1 MNCRVHSAGSTEE
14 RDSETPLRPN
24 SFLFCLNRPA
34 EGGAWPR
41 PQASSPGQ
49 SEQRRPELAKSTPT
63 SFAIHRFLPSPHH
76 VTTAWTPGLFFPL
89 GAAPPRTR
97 LAAHSFELRN
107 NEPRD
112 RRRCELPRPARVPE
126 AASPPWSPQPAW
138 ARGRYPPLGP
148 AAGSGE
154 SNFPEPSGA
163 LGPSPAPA
171 PSPPAPTA
179 SAAERGLRQR
189 PPTPREPGRHDPEP
203 RRARRGPGRQARR
216 RQSRAQRP
224 RVPARAASPSLTRPH
239 PSGTQRPHTV
249 GTRAARRDNAASS
262 SPAHPLT
269 AARFP
274 GVRRDSRRSVHF
286 SAETFLLTKPV
297 AITKS
302 FKLRLPPPLK
312 PPGAEPS
319 LIFFAFNWSEELP
332 F

>member
-1 MNCRVHSAGSTEE
+1 MSPGT
-14 RDSETPLRPN
+14 D
-24 SFLFCLNRPA
+24 
-34 EGGAWPR
+34 GA
-41 PQASSPGQ
+41 ASSPARPG
-49 SEQRRPELAKSTPT
+49 SRRQPRLPGA
-63 SFAIHRFLPSPHH
+63 PSPL
-76 VTTAWTPGLFFPL
+76 GLAAGIRPSAPQL
-89 GAAPPRTR
+89 GVASQTFRSPPERQAPP
-97 LAAHSFELRN
+97 
-107 NEPRD
+107 
-112 RRRCELPRPARVPE
+112 LPRPLPRRPPPRARPS
-126 AASPPWSPQPAW
+126 AAS
-138 ARGRYPPLGP
+138 
-148 AAGSGE
+148 
-154 SNFPEPSGA
+154 
-163 LGPSPAPA
+163 
-171 PSPPAPTA
+171 A
-179 SAAERGLRQR
+179 SAP
-189 PPTPREPGRHDPEP
+189 PPTPREPGRHDPET

-249 GTRAARRDNAASS
+249 GTRDAGRDNAASS